1 MLLQVRR
8 QVLEL
13 HDAAQMR
20 DVGSLEL
27 GDSCLHDTGRLAR
40 DQRAVP
46 GVSRSL
52 LDNIGK
58 FGGHFDNI
66 DAVCLEA
73 GAHFVLGPQRDEA
86 SYKRRWGAH
95 SII

>member
-1 MLLQVRR
+1 MFLQMRR

-13 HDAAQMR
+13 HDAAQVG
-20 DVGSLEL
+20 DLGSLEV
-27 GDSCLHDTGRLAR
+27 GDSSLHDTGRLAR

-46 GVSRSL
+46 GVSSSL
-52 LDNIGK
+52 LDDIGK
-58 FGGHFDNI
+58 LGWHFDNV

-73 GAHFVLGPQRDEA
+73 GAHLVLGPQRDEA
-86 SYKRRWGAH
+86 SGKRRWGAH

>member
-13 HDAAQMR
+13 HDAAQVR
-20 DVGSLEL
+20 DLGSFEV
-27 GDSCLHDTGRLAR
+27 GDSCLHDTGLLAR

-58 FGGHFDNI
+58 LGWHFDNV
-66 DAVCLEA
+66 DAVSLEA
-73 GAHFVLGPQRDEA
+73 GAHFVLGPQRDEV
-86 SYKRRWGAH
+86 SRKRRWGAH
-95 SII
+95 SVI